1 MKLVELTETL
11 VKSVVSD
18 PDSVSVKAFDTDSD
32 SELIIQVIVNED
44 DLGRVIGKQG
54 RIANAIRTLVQA
66 SSYLSENRRIN
77 IKIDAI

>member
-11 VKSVVSD
+11 VKSVASD
-18 PDSVSVKAFDTDSD
+18 PDSVSVKAFDTSPDE
-32 SELIIQVIVNED
+32 ELVIQVIVAED

-66 SSYLSENRRIN
+66 SSYLDENRRIN
-77 IKIDAI
+77 IKIDAV